1 MSANTGRLHEIFTL
15 RREDDAMRLGWRPG
29 TMETMLNLLRLIS
42 ETALTACNLWADER
56 PAP

>member
-1 MSANTGRLHEIFTL
+1 MNANTGRLHEIFTH

-29 TMETMLNLLRLIS
+29 TMETTLNLLRLIS
-42 ETALTACNLWADER
+42 ETALAARNFWAEER